1 MFIEKW
7 KDTAFGSDF
16 GGDFQQFLEK
26 IPNEKLTLTE
36 IYKRCDLKKY
46 LDQPVL
52 LNERTDNNVWLENPD
67 FKQFVHYE
75 EAVIAL
81 TAIVAESEING
92 SADLTNAYGS
102 KILTFDISNDELET
116 LKNALTD
123 IYNNPNKFVLFEML
137 DEDGQTETL
146 SDIQEIIE
154 QLKNSIE
161 KNSIVFCH
169 GGQKTAHNKGFA
181 SGGLKC

>member
-7 KDTAFGSDF
+7 KDTAFRSDF

-46 LDQPVL
+46 FDQPEL
-52 LNERTDNNVWLENPD
+52 LNQRTDNNVRIENPE
-67 FKQFVHYE
+67 FEQFVHYE
-75 EAVIAL
+75 DAVIAL
-81 TAIVAESEING
+81 TAIVVESEING

-102 KILTFDISNDELET
+102 KILTLDISKEELIT
-116 LKNALTD
+116 LKDALSD

-137 DEDGQTETL
+137 DEEAQEETL
-146 SDIQEIIE
+146 SDIEEMIE
-154 QLKNSIE
+154 QLKTSIE
-161 KNSIVFCH
+161 K
-169 GGQKTAHNKGFA
+169 K
-181 SGGLKC
+181 

>member
-7 KDTAFGSDF
+7 KDTAFGSDY

-26 IPNEKLTLTE
+26 ISSQKLTLTE
-36 IYKRCDLKKY
+36 IYKFCDLKKY
-46 LDQPVL
+46 LDQPEL
-52 LNERTDNNVWLENPD
+52 LNQRADNIVWLANPD
-67 FKQFVHYE
+67 FKQFIHYE

-102 KILTFDISNDELET
+102 KILTFDISKEELII
-116 LKNALTD
+116 LKNALNN
-123 IYNNPNKFVLFEML
+123 IYSNPDKFVLFEML
-137 DEDGQTETL
+137 DEDEKIEIL

-161 KNSIVFCH
+161 K
-169 GGQKTAHNKGFA
+169 K
-181 SGGLKC
+181 

>member
-26 IPNEKLTLTE
+26 IPSEKLTLTK
-36 IYKRCDLKKY
+36 IYKLCDLKKY
-46 LDQPVL
+46 FEQPEL
-52 LNERTDNNVWLENPD
+52 LNQRTDNNVWLENPD
-67 FKQFVHYE
+67 FKQYVHYE

-92 SADLTNAYGS
+92 FADLTNAYGS
-102 KILTFDISNDELET
+102 KILTFDISKEELTT

-137 DEDGQTETL
+137 DEEGQAETL
-146 SDIQEIIE
+146 SDVEEIIE
-154 QLKNSIE
+154 QLKISIE
-161 KNSIVFCH
+161 RK
-169 GGQKTAHNKGFA
+169 
-181 SGGLKC
+181 